1 MSTSPPDRLR
11 GLRGATT
18 VARNGAVDI
27 VAASAELLTE
37 LLERNGL
44 RPADVVSIVFTA
56 TQDLNAAFPA
66 SAARTVGLDKV
77 PVLSASEL
85 DVPGAVGGC
94 VRVLMHVYPAR
105 PDEELHPVYLHGA
118 VRLRTDLGE

>member
-1 MSTSPPDRLR
+1 MSTSRLR

-18 VARNGAVDI
+18 ASDDDAEAIIGAT
-27 VAASAELLTE
+27 AELLRD

-44 RPADVVSIVFTA
+44 VADDVVSIVFTA
-56 TQDLNAAFPA
+56 TPDLTAAFPA
-66 SAARTVGLDKV
+66 TAARSVGLDQV

-85 DVPGAVGGC
+85 DVPGAVARC

-105 PDEELHPVYLHGA
+105 PDDQLRPVYLHDA
-118 VRLRTDLGE
+118 VHLRSDLGE